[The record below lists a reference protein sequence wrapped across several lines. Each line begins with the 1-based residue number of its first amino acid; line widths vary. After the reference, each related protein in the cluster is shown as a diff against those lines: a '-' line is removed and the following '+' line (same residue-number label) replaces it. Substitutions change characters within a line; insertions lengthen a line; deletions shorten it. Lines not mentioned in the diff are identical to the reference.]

1 MPHYRSVG
9 NIPRKR
15 HTHHLD
21 GDGGRYAEELIGQE
35 GFSSDSALVYH
46 RHSPSALRA
55 IEPLT
60 AAEVGG
66 VAAWAVGVDAG
77 PLSPIHLRTP
87 ELPGDDANAV
97 TGRAALLVNDDVELS
112 WVDAAGTGPLY
123 RNAIGDELWYVQ
135 HGSGRLESI
144 FGMLDVGPGDYVVVP
159 ASTTHRWVAIGDGPF
174 GALVLASRGHVRAP
188 GKYRSSSGQ
197 FLEHAPYCE
206 RDQRAPDRLD
216 QLVEQSAGERDVPV
230 LVRTR
235 SGWTRHVHRD
245 HPFDVVGWDGWLYP
259 WALSIHDFE
268 PIVGRLHQPP
278 PVHQTFELP
287 AAVVCSFVPRLYD
300 FHPEA
305 VKVPYHHANTDSDE
319 VLFYSAGNFMSRAG
333 SGIGVGS
340 ISFHPAGFTH
350 GPQPGSLEASLGAQ
364 GTEEIAVMLDT
375 FAPLRLT
382 AAGRAVSD
390 ADYPFSWAR

>member
-1 MPHYRSVG
+1 MPYYRSVG
-9 NIPRKR
+9 NVPRKR
-15 HTHHLD
+15 HVHHL
-21 GDGGRYAEELIGQE
+21 GENGHRYAEELIGQE
-35 GFSSDSALVYH
+35 GFSSDSTLVYH
-46 RHSPSALRA
+46 QHSPSALSA

-60 AAEVGG
+60 ATEVGD
-66 VAAWAVGVDAG
+66 VDAWGIGTDGG
-77 PLSPIHLRTP
+77 PLSPTHLRTP
-87 ELPGDDANAV
+87 ELDRRDDLVA
-97 TGRAALLVNDDVELS
+97 GRTALLVNDDVELS
-112 WVDAAGTGPLY
+112 WVDGAGTSPLY

-135 HGSGRLESI
+135 HGTGRLESI
-144 FGMLDVGPGDYVVVP
+144 FGVLDVAAGDYVVVP
-159 ASTTHRWVAIGDGPF
+159 AATTHRWVVTGDGPL
-174 GALVLASRGHVRAP
+174 GALIIASRGHVRAP

-206 RDQRAPDRLD
+206 RDQRAPDRLE
-216 QLVEQSAGERDVPV
+216 QLVEASAGEHEVAV
-230 LVRTR
+230 LVRAR

-350 GPQPGSLEASLGAQ
+350 GPQPGSIEASLDADR
-364 GTEEIAVMLDT
+364 TEEIAVMLDT

-390 ADYPFSWAR
+390 SDYPFSWAR